1 MPTPSGSS
9 PAVGEIVN
17 DAFWLQY
24 AADHVTNAV
33 KSRDDAAA
41 KVDTYLAAIWTI
53 YTGVLTAA
61 VVFHQVSDNLCTLVL
76 LALPVLILPIAR
88 YLCLQ
93 VAIPPQVVFYET
105 SPASIRSTLYD
116 GILKTKIRR
125 LQWAKI
131 GALVSAVSIAVSLF
145 AFKLND
151 EGKKD
156 FTVEAT
162 FNAGMKAWLVSGT
175 AEPGKELAVSV
186 AGNVDTTCKQ
196 KRFCYVDR
204 PAEKANADGSFLFIV
219 PADPIVSDLKVIIS
233 WTGRDGRVTTIRN

>member
-9 PAVGEIVN
+9 PAPGEIVN

-93 VAIPPQVVFYET
+93 VAIPPQVEFYET
-105 SPASIRSTLYD
+105 SPESIRSTLYD
-116 GILKTKIRR
+116 GVLETKIKR

-151 EGKKD
+151 EGRKD
-156 FTVEAT
+156 FGVQTT
-162 FNAGMKAWLVSGT
+162 FNAGMKGWMVSGT
-175 AEPGKELAVSV
+175 AEPDKDLAVSI
-186 AGNVDTTCKQ
+186 AGNVDSIGKQ
-196 KRFCYVDR
+196 KRFVYLEGA
-204 PAEKANADGSFLFIV
+204 AEKSNADGSFLFMV
-219 PADPIVSDLKVIIS
+219 PGDSIISDLKVIIS
-233 WTGRDGRVTTIRN
+233 WTGKDKRVKVIRN

>member
-1 MPTPSGSS
+1 MPTPSGPS

-61 VVFHQVSDNLCTLVL
+61 VVFHQVSDDLFTLIL

-93 VAIPPQVVFYET
+93 VAIPPQVEFYET
-105 SPASIRSTLYD
+105 SPESIRSTLYD
-116 GILKTKIRR
+116 KVLEEKIKR

-131 GALVSAVSIAVSLF
+131 GAAVSAVSIAVSLF

-151 EGKKD
+151 EGRKD
-156 FTVEAT
+156 FVVQTT
-162 FNAGMKAWLVSGT
+162 YNAGMKAWMVNGT
-175 AEPGKELAVSV
+175 AEPDKDLAVSI
-186 AGNVDTTCKQ
+186 AGNVDSGKQ
-196 KRFCYVDR
+196 KRFVYMDR
-204 PAEKANADGSFLFIV
+204 APEKSNADGTFLFMV
-219 PADPIVSDLKVIIS
+219 PADSIVSDLKVIIS
-233 WTGRDGRVTTIRN
+233 WTGKDKQVKVIRN